1 MSDLQTY
8 YCGICNQEVRLVRKL
23 EDGIIAVRC
32 EHCGLLFDY
41 EPAPK
46 DNFFKVIIAGSRD
59 FNDYKK
65 LSQYCDRTIESLR
78 EDDRPIEI
86 VSGTAQGADRLGEK
100 YARERGYKIK
110 PFPAPW
116 LEIDDKPPKEIVTRS
131 GRKYWVRAGH
141 FRNEKMARYADA
153 LILFWDGKSKGS
165 KNMLKVA
172 KHYKLTIDIFEI

>member
-1 MSDLQTY
+1 LSDLQTY
-8 YCGICNQEVRLVRKL
+8 YCGICNQQVRLVRNK
-23 EDGIIAVRC
+23 EDDLIAVRC
-32 EHCGLLFDY
+32 EYCGYLFDY

-46 DNFFKVIIAGSRD
+46 NMYFKVIIAGSRK

-65 LSQYCDRTIESLR
+65 LSYYCDRTVESLR

-86 VSGTAQGADRLGEK
+86 VSGAAKGADRLGER

-110 PFPAPW
+110 SFPAPW
-116 LEIDDKPPKEIVTRS
+116 EEIDDKPPKEIATRL

-165 KNMLKVA
+165 KNMLQIA
-172 KHYKLTIDIFEI
+172 KHYNLTIDIFEI